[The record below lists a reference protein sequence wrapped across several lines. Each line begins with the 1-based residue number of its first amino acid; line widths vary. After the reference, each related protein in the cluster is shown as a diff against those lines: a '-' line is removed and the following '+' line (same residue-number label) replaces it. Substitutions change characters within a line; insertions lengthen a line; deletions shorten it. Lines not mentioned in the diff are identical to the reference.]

1 MVSYYFLV
9 HDMMVYF
16 QHGDMI
22 CCKIATE
29 TEPKQLKPRQLM
41 FRKIRKGDK
50 IVYYAAGSYVILG
63 IFTVKSDMEYYSDK
77 IWPNVFVRKIE
88 PGLLPPKGKYLH
100 IKKLLFESNYTFDV
114 FPNKRLWHTALR
126 GKTLKSLTEA
136 DYERFRR
143 SLSESRF
150 LVRKN
155 EIKIPV
161 TTWQRSQGHKQAP
174 IISSPGKKSKDL

>member
-1 MVSYYFLV
+1 
-9 HDMMVYF
+9 
-16 QHGDMI
+16 
-22 CCKIATE
+22 
-29 TEPKQLKPRQLM
+29 M

-88 PGLLPPKGKYLH
+88 PDLLPPKGKYLH

-126 GKTLKSLTEA
+126 GKTLKRLTKA
-136 DYERFRR
+136 DYDKFGRN
-143 SLSESRF
+143 LSESRF
-150 LVRKN
+150 LVSRDKTRR
-155 EIKIPV
+155 PQLVLV
-161 TTWQRSQGHKQAP
+161 TPRGVALINCSQPTIFTLVTWTGWRGRIWCILVRH
-174 IISSPGKKSKDL
+174 